1 MGNSCSAQGT
11 DSNVGSSQGSSDG
24 SSASA
29 LVSTLVPVLIY
40 AVIWFILF
48 LLLRNR
54 FPRYYRPRTFV
65 GSLNPELRTPKPS
78 DSLFGWIG
86 DFWAMPDT
94 YVLNHHTLDGY
105 LFLRF
110 LKIAIVCCL
119 VGCVITWPIL
129 FPINATG
136 GGGLTELEVLTL
148 GNVTGNTNGGNYF
161 KLFAHAGCACIY
173 FSFIIYMIT
182 RECIYYINLRQAYL
196 MSPLYASR
204 ISSRTVL
211 YTSVP
216 DEYMDESKLRTMLEP
231 GVRRVWM
238 ATDCDDLMEKVEE
251 RDKVAMKLEGAE
263 TKLIKTANGN
273 RLKAEKKGER
283 NNSDEAAI
291 GEHGSTSAHYLEPK
305 QRPMHRLKPL
315 IGKKVDTIDWS
326 RAELQRLIPEV
337 AAAQAEHTGGRA
349 KKLNSVFVE
358 FETLAQAQGAFQSL
372 THHQIL
378 QMAPRFT
385 GMTPE
390 EVIWSNLGISW
401 W

>member
-1 MGNSCSAQGT
+1 MGNQCSSGT
-11 DSNVGSSQGSSDG
+11 DPNVGSAQEGGS

-29 LVSTLVPVLIY
+29 LVATLVPVLVY
-40 AVIWFILF
+40 AVVWFALF
-48 LLLRNR
+48 LILRNR

-65 GSLNPELRTPKPS
+65 NSLNPELRTPKPS
-78 DSLFGWIG
+78 DSIFGWVSE
-86 DFWAMPDT
+86 FWAMPDT

-119 VGCVITWPIL
+119 VGCLITWPIL

-136 GGGLTELEVLTL
+136 GGGLSQLDLLTM
-148 GNVTGNTNGGNYF
+148 GNVTGNTSGGNYF

-173 FSFIIYMIT
+173 FCFILYMIT

-216 DEYMDESKLRTMLEP
+216 EEYMNENKLRRMLEP
-231 GVRRVWM
+231 GVRHVWL
-238 ATDCDDLMEKVEE
+238 ATDCKDLSEKVEE

-273 RLKAEKKGER
+273 RIKAEKKGER
-283 NNSDEAAI
+283 QNSEEGAI
-291 GEHGSTSAHYLEPK
+291 GENGSAAGHYLQPK

-326 RAELQRLIPEV
+326 RGELQRLIPEV
-337 AAAQAEHTGGRA
+337 NAAQAEHKTGNA
-349 KKLNSVFVE
+349 KHLNSAFVE
-358 FETLAQAQGAFQSL
+358 FETLSQAQAAYQSL
-372 THHQIL
+372 THHHIL

>member
-1 MGNSCSAQGT
+1 MGNSCSTQGT
-11 DSNVGSSQGSSDG
+11 DANVGSASGG
-24 SSASA
+24 GSASA
-29 LVSTLVPVLIY
+29 SGLVTTLVPVLLY
-40 AVIWFILF
+40 AIVWFILF
-48 LLLRNR
+48 LILRNR

-78 DSLFGWIG
+78 DSIFGWVSE
-86 DFWAMPDT
+86 FWAMPDT

-110 LKIAIVCCL
+110 LKISIVCCL
-119 VGCVITWPIL
+119 VGCAITWPVL

-136 GGGLTELEVLTL
+136 GGGLKQLDILTL
-148 GNVTGNTNGGNYF
+148 GNVTGNTNGANYF
-161 KLFAHAGCACIY
+161 KLFAHAGCAIIY
-173 FSFIIYMIT
+173 FSFILYMIT

-204 ISSRTVL
+204 ISARTVL

-216 DEYMDESKLRTMLEP
+216 DEYMNETKLRRMLEP
-231 GVRRVWM
+231 GVRRVWL
-238 ATDCDDLMEKVEE
+238 ATDCKDLTDKVEE
-251 RDKVAMKLEGAE
+251 RDKTAMKLEGAE
-263 TKLIKTANGN
+263 TKLIKTANKN
-273 RLKAEKKGER
+273 RLKAEKKGDR
-283 NNSDEAAI
+283 SNSDEAAI
-291 GEHGSTSAHYLEPK
+291 GENGSAAGRYLQPK
-305 QRPMHRLKPL
+305 ERPMHRLKML

-326 RAELQRLIPEV
+326 REQLQRLIPEV
-337 AAAQAEHTGGRA
+337 DAAQAEHKTGNA
-349 KKLNSVFVE
+349 KLLNSVFVE
-358 FETLAQAQGAFQSL
+358 FETLSEAQAAYQSL

-385 GMTPE
+385 GMTPD